1 MRARRVRLRVS
12 ACVREVCGAFWN
24 EESAGLDESKV
35 GSTESKEKEV
45 VEEAALLP
53 PYPGRGGRGGLVWWV
68 GVWGEFCACAWKGGS
83 PTSTA
88 HVCIE

>member
-1 MRARRVRLRVS
+1 MPVCECVCARARRVRLRVS
-12 ACVREVCGAFWN
+12 ACVREVCETFWN

-53 PYPGRGGRGGLVWWV
+53 PRSWGRRERRFGGVRGSV
-68 GVWGEFCACAWKGGS
+68 G
-83 PTSTA
+83 
-88 HVCIE
+88 